1 MSTKKVAANI
11 WKLYLIKSLS
21 SMMFSIP
28 IIVVFFQANGLT
40 MRQVLSL
47 QAIFSLSVIL
57 LEIPTGYFADIF
69 GRKTSMIVGGLL
81 ATTGFSIYSQ
91 SAGFWGF
98 LMAEIILGVGVSFTS
113 GSDSAMLYESLFEIG
128 KETEYKKAQGR
139 GFGLGLFSEG
149 MTSIIGG
156 FLALVTLRFP
166 FYFDILTYALVVPV
180 ALTLFEPKRKLNNGA
195 KNDWR
200 KMLRIVRFALHEQM
214 EVKWL
219 IIYSATV
226 GASTLTMFWLT
237 QPYLEATHVPLGLF
251 GTALAIFL
259 FCAAIFSWNA
269 HRIEAF
275 LGKKTALVLL
285 LILPS
290 IGYAL
295 LSSVWVV
302 WSGVFILLFYAA
314 RGINNPITLDYIN
327 GLISSDNRATVL
339 SVKNLAVRIIFSIVG
354 PLAGWANDA
363 CSLRFA
369 LLFSGAIFLILGMV
383 SLVFLKKHNAL

>member
-1 MSTKKVAANI
+1 MSTKKVASNI

-21 SMMFSIP
+21 NMMFSIP

-69 GRKTSMIVGGLL
+69 GRKTSMMIGGLL
-81 ATTGFSIYSQ
+81 ATTGFAVYSQ

-98 LMAEIILGVGVSFTS
+98 LLAEMILGVGVSFIS
-113 GSDSAMLYESLFEIG
+113 GSDSAMLFESLFELG
-128 KETEYKKAQGR
+128 KEMEYKKAQGR
-139 GFGLGLFSEG
+139 GLGLGMFSEG
-149 MTSIIGG
+149 VTSIIGG
-156 FLALVTLRFP
+156 FLALVTLRLP
-166 FYFDILTYALVVPV
+166 FYFDIFTYALVIPV
-180 ALTLFEPKRKLNNGA
+180 AFTLFEPTRKVANET
-195 KNDWR
+195 KNDWQ
-200 KMLRIVRFALHEQM
+200 KMLRVVRFALHEQA

-251 GTALAIFL
+251 GTVLAVFL
-259 FCAAIFSWNA
+259 FCAAFFSWNA
-269 HRIEAF
+269 HKIEAF
-275 LGKKTALVLL
+275 LGKKIALISL

-290 IGYAL
+290 LGYLL
-295 LSSVWVV
+295 LSSVGAA
-302 WSGVFILLFYAA
+302 WSGVFILLFYAT

-339 SVKNLAVRIIFSIVG
+339 SVKNLAVRIIFSIIG